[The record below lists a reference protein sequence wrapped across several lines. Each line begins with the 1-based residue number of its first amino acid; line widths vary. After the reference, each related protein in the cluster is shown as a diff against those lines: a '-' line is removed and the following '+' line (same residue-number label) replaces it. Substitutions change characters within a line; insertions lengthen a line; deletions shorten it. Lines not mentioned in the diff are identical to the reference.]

1 MTDAPCYN
9 QFDKSGFTWRLFKMK
24 QAIIS
29 TIIVLICGYFGCFLD
44 IAGCIMATVGSA
56 TGCIVYA
63 VTANKKSD

>member
-1 MTDAPCYN
+1 MIQT
-9 QFDKSGFTWRLFKMK
+9 DKSEFTWRLFKMK

-63 VTANKKSD
+63 VTANRKDD